1 MKLIELLELINENN
15 TVQLIN
21 AEKEPL
27 KEGLYDGKNSID
39 EKYNSKEIILIS
51 NLPDKLEI
59 MIKTED

>member
-21 AEKEPL
+21 AEKELL

-39 EKYNSKEIILIS
+39 EKYNSQEIILIN